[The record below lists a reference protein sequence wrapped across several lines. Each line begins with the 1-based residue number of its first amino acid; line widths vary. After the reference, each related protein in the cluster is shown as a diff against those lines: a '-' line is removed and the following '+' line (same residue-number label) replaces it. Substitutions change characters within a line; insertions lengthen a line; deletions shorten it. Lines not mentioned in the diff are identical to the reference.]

1 MFDSIYG
8 RPEMFG
14 VHCVQDG
21 DGGDSGEVDDYYHGW
36 SRDDNDEY
44 GLIPNCRN
52 DCIVLLTLIIYG
64 EGGWGQVEPSDVKL
78 SEKCS
83 CLKMITHALIKEIP
97 LFDIILTMLNTQ
109 SFIFGNLIFANK

>member
-8 RPEMFG
+8 RPEKFG

-36 SRDDNDEY
+36 SRADNDEY
-44 GLIPNCRN
+44 GLIPNCRI
-52 DCIVLLTLIIYG
+52 DYIILLTLIII
-64 EGGWGQVEPSDVKL
+64 GGGGGQVEPSDVKL
-78 SEKCS
+78 SETCS
-83 CLKMITHALIKEIP
+83 CLKMITHALIKEMP
-97 LFDIILTMLNTQ
+97 LFDITLTMLNTQ